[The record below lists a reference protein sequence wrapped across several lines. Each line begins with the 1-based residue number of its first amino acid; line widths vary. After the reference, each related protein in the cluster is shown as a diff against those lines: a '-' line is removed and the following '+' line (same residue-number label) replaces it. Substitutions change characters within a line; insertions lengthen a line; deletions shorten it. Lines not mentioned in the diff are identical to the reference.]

1 MRRGELKPP
10 EVYEGFIMSI
20 LLGLAPFAAGI
31 TDGSHSEASRE
42 EAPPK
47 VEEIR
52 RLPIGKAR

>member
-1 MRRGELKPP
+1 
-10 EVYEGFIMSI
+10 MSI